1 MINSPIEFSYYIPLI
16 PSSIDK
22 QVNQEPIPYIENNK
36 DNSTIY
42 KEPKL
47 TFTTKLYVA
56 SLTVVGLFIIFRFV
70 QKSK

>member
-1 MINSPIEFSYYIPLI
+1 MINNSTEFSYFIPFV
-16 PSSIDK
+16 SSPIDEK
-22 QVNQEPIPYIENNK
+22 PKPFIEINK
-36 DNSTIY
+36 DKAAIY